1 MMVFDALSCSVG
13 LIPDQPCCVCNEEKA
28 ARDECMLFAKS
39 DNPIDECESMVAK
52 YKTCMAGFGFEIP

>member
-1 MMVFDALSCSVG
+1 
-13 LIPDQPCCVCNEEKA
+13 VCNEEKA

-39 DNPIDECESMVAK
+39 DDPVAECESMVAK